1 MYKFIT
7 KAQARRLTG
16 LNYLA
21 SVSYSVK
28 HQKSMKYGEL
38 TLSLYLAPAKSSGYE
53 VCPGRTA
60 ECTRLCLNE
69 SGMNS
74 MVQDVKGDVINDS
87 RITKTRLFFE
97 QRDFFMDWLIFE
109 IKSAQAKAR
118 RMTYKFSIRLNNT
131 SDISPEDFIRNGQNI
146 LQMFPDVQF
155 YEYTKVASRVDL
167 MKIYKNYDVT
177 FSYTGYNLSKCQE
190 MLLNKIRVAVVFKN
204 VPEEWQGYPVVDGDK
219 YDMRYKDAKAV
230 IVGLKYKRVR
240 EKLTPDIKFVVQ

>member
-21 SVSYSVK
+21 SVSRTVK
-28 HQKSMKYGEL
+28 HKKSKKYGEL